1 MSERVLVWLRNDLR
15 LHDNEALAA
24 AISGRPQS
32 MAVVYCLDPRQFGTT
47 ELCGFPKTGSF
58 RAKFLFESLAD
69 LRDKFREK
77 GNDLVILRGKPEIEI
92 PILCEKYQVMEIY
105 YHEEAT
111 SEELSVER
119 KLSSQLKVINNNPV
133 KLNRYWGATL
143 FHRDDLPYEIEELP
157 NVFTQFRVGCEK
169 QSKIRPPI
177 QIPKLI
183 PGPIPGMETGEL
195 PTLAEFRLPPVH
207 ADERAVLNFHGGE
220 TAALARLDDYIWQK
234 DRLKIYKNTRNGLLG
249 ANYSSKFSAWLA
261 FGCISPRFIASEVA
275 RYEREREQNEST
287 YWMIFELIW
296 RDYFRFYALK
306 CGNSLF
312 YQSGP
317 GGIRKKWNLDFEKLH
332 LWIEGNTGI
341 PFVDANMRELLLT
354 GFQSNRGRQNVASFL
369 AKNLGIDWRAGAE
382 WFESQLIDYDVS
394 SNWGNWAY
402 VAGVGNDPRQDRYFH
417 VIKQARDYDP
427 EARFVKTWLP
437 ELKSLDAPDA
447 HEPWLLQKKNRQQT
461 FEAFGPEIDYPIPM
475 IDLDDSYKKLRA
487 EQAGDL
493 GDKTRPFHRG
503 GSRKRK

>member
-1 MSERVLVWLRNDLR
+1 MAERVMVWLRNDLR
-15 LHDNEALAA
+15 FHDNEALAA
-24 AISGRPQS
+24 AISVLPQS
-32 MAVVYCLDPRQFGTT
+32 IAVVYCVDPRHFGKT

-58 RAKFLFESLAD
+58 RAQFLFDSLTD
-69 LRDKFREK
+69 LRNTLRDK
-77 GNDLVILRGKPEIEI
+77 GNELIIVRGKPENEI
-92 PILCEKYQVMEIY
+92 PALCEQFQISEIF

-119 KLSSQLKVINNNPV
+119 KLTDKLKTITNLRVKIN
-133 KLNRYWGATL
+133 KYWGATL
-143 FHRDDLPYEIEELP
+143 FHRDDLPFEIQELP

-169 QSKIRPPI
+169 QSKIRPPVSM
-177 QIPKLI
+177 PKI
-183 PGPIPGMETGEL
+183 MSGPVSGMESGDLPSVGEFQL
-195 PTLAEFRLPPVH
+195 PSVQ
-207 ADERAVLNFHGGE
+207 ADERAVVKFRGGE
-220 TAALARLDDYIWQK
+220 TAAIDRLDEYLWRT
-234 DRLKIYKNTRNGLLG
+234 DRLRVYKKTRNGLLG

-317 GGIRKKWNLDFEKLH
+317 GGIRKKWCLDFDKLR
-332 LWIEGNTGI
+332 LWREGNTGI
-341 PFVDANMRELLLT
+341 PFVDANMRELFLT

-382 WFESQLIDYDVS
+382 WFESQLIDYDVC

-427 EARFVKTWLP
+427 EARYVKTWLP
-437 ELKSLDAPDA
+437 ELQELEPEFA
-447 HEPWLLQKKNRQQT
+447 HEPWLTQEKSRQQL
-461 FEAFGPEIDYPIPM
+461 FENFGPKIDYPGPM
-475 IDLDDSYKKLRA
+475 LDLDSSYQHLRA
-487 EQAGDL
+487 AQASDS
-493 GDKTRPFHRG
+493 THQSRPFHRG
-503 GSRKRK
+503 NRGRRK